1 MASSDEESEA
11 EVQAATKKRKGN
23 PKLWKISVAK
33 KKRDSG
39 EAYVSAYTN
48 KQMRLGQ
55 VYKMLKSL
63 KSRRTI
69 RWEFV

>member
-11 EVQAATKKRKGN
+11 RVQAATKKRKGN
-23 PKLWKISVAK
+23 PKLWKTSVAK
-33 KKRDSG
+33 KKSG

-55 VYKMLKSL
+55 VSKMLKSF

>member
-23 PKLWKISVAK
+23 PKLWKTSVAK

-48 KQMRLGQ
+48 K
-55 VYKMLKSL
+55 
-63 KSRRTI
+63 
-69 RWEFV
+69 